1 VRWGARTAVFDHKL
15 AAGST
20 KAILAAM
27 RDMTADGWRDVGQDG
42 SPLNLTHPTK
52 PGKVTVPIHGSRDLK
67 IGTLKSIERLSG
79 VNLTR
84 RS

>member
-1 VRWGARTAVFDHKL
+1 LKQD
-15 AAGST
+15 
-20 KAILAAM
+20 AIA
-27 RDMTADGWRDVGQDG
+27 
-42 SPLNLTHPTK
+42 
-52 PGKVTVPIHGSRDLK
+52 VPIHGSRDLK

>member
-1 VRWGARTAVFDHKL
+1 
-15 AAGST
+15 
-20 KAILAAM
+20 M
-27 RDMTADGWRDVGQDG
+27 RDMTADGWLDVGQDG
-42 SPLNLTHPTK
+42 SHLNLKHPTK

>member
-1 VRWGARTAVFDHKL
+1 VNARQIIRL
-15 AAGST
+15 
-20 KAILAAM
+20 LN
-27 RDMTADGWRDVGQDG
+27 ADGWFEAGQDG
-42 SPLNLTHPTK
+42 SPLNLKHPPNPERSRSRSMA
-52 PGKVTVPIHGSRDLK
+52 PGILK

>member
-1 VRWGARTAVFDHKL
+1 
-15 AAGST
+15 
-20 KAILAAM
+20 M

-42 SPLNLTHPTK
+42 LHLNLKHPTK

-67 IGTLKSIERLSG
+67 IGTLKSIEHLSG
-79 VNLTR
+79 VNLPR

>member
-1 VRWGARTAVFDHKL
+1 VKFLFWFDNARQVIRL
-15 AAGST
+15 
-20 KAILAAM
+20 LN
-27 RDMTADGWRDVGQDG
+27 ADGWLEVEQDG
-42 SPLNLTHPTK
+42 SHLNLKHPTK